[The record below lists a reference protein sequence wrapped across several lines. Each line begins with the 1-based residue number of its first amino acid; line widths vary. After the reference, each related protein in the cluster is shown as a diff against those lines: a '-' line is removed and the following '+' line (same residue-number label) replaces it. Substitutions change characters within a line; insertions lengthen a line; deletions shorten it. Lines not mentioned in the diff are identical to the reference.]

1 MIIIQ
6 NNYFKKDMHSL
17 SPSKKGL
24 AHDMSLNY
32 YFLILKRKQRV
43 TQSLIFLRTKKIIK
57 NVSSTP

>member
-1 MIIIQ
+1 
-6 NNYFKKDMHSL
+6 MHSL
-17 SPSKKGL
+17 SPFKKGL